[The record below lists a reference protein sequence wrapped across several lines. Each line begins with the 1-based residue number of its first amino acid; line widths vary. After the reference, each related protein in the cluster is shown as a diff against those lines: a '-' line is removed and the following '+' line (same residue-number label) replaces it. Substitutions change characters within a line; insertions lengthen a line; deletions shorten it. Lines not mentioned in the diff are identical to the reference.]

1 MGMLQPEPGLLIW
14 MTIAFLI
21 VFGLL
26 ARFGFPA
33 IQKTLDERR
42 KYIDSSL
49 EEAAEARRRLDG
61 LQTEMEGV
69 RQEAQK
75 QKSEILK
82 SAADAREKIL
92 AEARQRAGEEG
103 ERIVAAARLSA
114 RNESEAIIRE
124 ARHQVARL
132 AIAVSERLLRGRLE
146 DIQEQTALAER
157 LLSEIEQSKADN
169 KEV

>member
-49 EEAAEARRRLDG
+49 EEATEARRRLEG

-124 ARHQVARL
+124 ARHQVAQL

-146 DIQEQTALAER
+146 DTQEQTALAER
-157 LLSEIEQSKADN
+157 LLSEIGQSRADN